1 MKKISISILV
11 LISIV
16 LLSSSFKKRSNSF
29 HHSLYRSGG
38 PAASGGAGRTGA
50 PFNTSNCS
58 GNGSCHD
65 GGTYLPTFSVQLLDN
80 TNTPVTNYTA
90 SALYTLRVSIV
101 ATDFS
106 AGTPLYG
113 FQTTSVKAS
122 NNANLNTWGA
132 SMPLGVNNFFLAS
145 SSRNYVE
152 HNAPLLS
159 GVINIPW
166 TAPAAN
172 YGSVRFYTAGNAVDG
187 NSDPSNDSPTGSNVL
202 TIGETVLPITLS
214 SFYAKQSADVVHLY
228 WRTSQEV
235 NNDYFLVERSYNNI
249 DFSAIG
255 KVKGIG
261 NSSNENNYTFDDK
274 NAMAGKNYYRLAQT
288 DFDGKVKYSSVVT
301 INNKNIFSSVT
312 ISPNPVV
319 DKIILKSNFTLIGN
333 KYTVVN
339 NVGLSV
345 LSGILI
351 GNEIDIQKLPSGTYF
366 IRIQQ
371 KDNNIISQ
379 QFIK

>member
-1 MKKISISILV
+1 MKKYL
-11 LISIV
+11 LAATLLLAIV
-16 LLSSSFKKRSNSF
+16 LFSSSFKTNKSTNP
-29 HHSLYRSGG
+29 HHFRSGG
-38 PAASGGAGRTGA
+38 AATNFDDGYLGAPGFAPSTCGICHSGGGYA
-50 PFNTSNCS
+50 PSINVELL
-58 GNGSCHD
+58 NGS
-65 GGTYLPTFSVQLLDN
+65 N
-80 TNTPVTNYTA
+80 IPVA
-90 SALYTLRVSIV
+90 SYMPGASYNLRISIV
-101 ATDFS
+101 PTSGSPKF
-106 AGTPLYG
+106 G
-113 FQTTSVKAS
+113 FQTTCVEAS
-122 NNANLNTWGA
+122 TNNNIDNWGA
-132 SMPLGVNNFFLAS
+132 AMPTNVNNILVS
-145 SSRNYVE
+145 GGRNYVE
-152 HNAPLLS
+152 HNARLAS
-159 GVINIPW
+159 GIITIPW
-166 TAPAAN
+166 TAPAVSFGA
-172 YGSVRFYTAGNAVDG
+172 VKFYAIGNAV
-187 NSDPSNDSPTGSNVL
+187 NSDFTSGGDNPTNSFAL
-202 TIGETVLPITLS
+202 TINEGVLPITLS
-214 SFYAKQSADVVHLY
+214 SFYAKQSADVINLY

-255 KVKGIG
+255 KIKGIG

-339 NVGLSV
+339 NVGLPV
-345 LSGILI
+345 LSGILM